1 MGDNVENTTKYSNFS
16 HFSRETIN
24 NLAIYEELLLE
35 TNKKLNLI
43 ARSTEKTIW
52 NRLFLDS
59 IQIIDFIDKKCTICA
74 DLGSGA
80 GFPGL
85 VLAIAAKERKMMTKF
100 VLYEKSKKKS
110 NFLNVVS
117 KKLNLNTKIISENI
131 FNQKKIEADI
141 VVSRAFKPID
151 KILQLI
157 HEKSE
162 NFKNLLLFLGKNGK
176 QTLIDASKVWELEY
190 KEEKSITSDDS
201 LIVNIKKVKKKID

>member
-1 MGDNVENTTKYSNFS
+1 MDKSIHIDTFTRFTQV
-16 HFSRETIN
+16 SRETITS
-24 NLAIYEELLLE
+24 LKEYENILISY
-35 TNKKLNLI
+35 NVGLNLI
-43 ARSTEKTIW
+43 GKSTINQIW
-52 NRLFLDS
+52 TRHFLDS
-59 IQIIDFIDKKCTICA
+59 AQVIDFIDKNDKTIA

-117 KKLNLNTKIISENI
+117 KKLNLNTKIISDNI

-201 LIVNIKKVKKKID
+201 LIVNIKKIKKKID

>member
-1 MGDNVENTTKYSNFS
+1 
-16 HFSRETIN
+16 
-24 NLAIYEELLLE
+24 
-35 TNKKLNLI
+35 
-43 ARSTEKTIW
+43 
-52 NRLFLDS
+52 
-59 IQIIDFIDKKCTICA
+59 
-74 DLGSGA
+74 
-80 GFPGL
+80 
-85 VLAIAAKERKMMTKF
+85 MMTKF

-117 KKLNLNTKIISENI
+117 KKLNLKTKIISENI

-141 VVSRAFKPID
+141 IVARAFKPID

-201 LIVNIKKVKKKID
+201 LIVNIKKIKKKID